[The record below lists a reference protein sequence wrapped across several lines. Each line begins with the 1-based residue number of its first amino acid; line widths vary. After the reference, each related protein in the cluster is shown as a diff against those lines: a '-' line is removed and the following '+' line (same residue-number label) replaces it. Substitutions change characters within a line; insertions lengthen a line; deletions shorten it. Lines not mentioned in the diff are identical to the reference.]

1 LLNLLFAQTGD
12 AAANSDLA
20 ERCSASRSIKCKQ
33 NSKYSA
39 FPPETNGHQASRSVS
54 MNTSRVAKQPPQ
66 RKQKKK
72 VRLLWEERS
81 VVEKVKSCLL
91 LDR

>member
-72 VRLLWEERS
+72 FGCFGRKGQLLRRLSLACS
-81 VVEKVKSCLL
+81 
-91 LDR
+91 